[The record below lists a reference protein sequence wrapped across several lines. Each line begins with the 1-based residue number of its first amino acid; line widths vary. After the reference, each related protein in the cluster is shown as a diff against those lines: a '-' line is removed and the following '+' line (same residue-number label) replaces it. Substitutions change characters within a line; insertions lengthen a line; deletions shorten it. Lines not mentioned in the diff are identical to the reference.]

1 MGPGNGESKMYT
13 PRHYNI
19 DDPAVLSDF
28 MRAQSFA
35 LLVTATDAAPVASHI
50 PLLLQEAG
58 DGKAK
63 LLGHLAKANP
73 QWQAFDGETEA
84 MAVFWGP
91 HAYISPNW
99 YETEK
104 KKVPTWNYV
113 TVHAYGKP
121 TVIDDPEA
129 VRQGQVDLVDTY
141 ESDAT
146 GNWSMDDMPDDYAG
160 KMLKGIVA
168 FEMPIDRLEG
178 KFKLSQNRSAED
190 AKGVIK
196 GLQASGDAEA
206 MEVARLMAEFNP
218 AD

>member
-1 MGPGNGESKMYT
+1 MGSGNGEPKMYT

-58 DGKAK
+58 DGKTK

-84 MAVFWGP
+84 LAVFWGP
-91 HAYISPNW
+91 HAYISPSW
-99 YETEK
+99 YESEK
-104 KKVPTWNYV
+104 VVPTWNYV

-121 TVIDDPEA
+121 VVIDDPEA
-129 VRQGQVDLVDTY
+129 VRQGQADLVDIY

-146 GNWSMDDMPDDYAG
+146 GNWSMDDMPDDYAS
-160 KMLKGIVA
+160 KMLKSIVA
-168 FEMPIDRLEG
+168 FEMPIDRLQG
-178 KFKLSQNRSAED
+178 KFKLNQKNSAADRNGAIE
-190 AKGVIK
+190 
-196 GLQASGDAEA
+196 GLKATGDAEA
-206 MEVARLMAEFNP
+206 IEVARLMAEFNP
-218 AD
+218 AE